1 MAKHRTHSLAFKHQ
15 IVQEYE
21 ARIAALER
29 LVGKHALCSSSSQGG
44 RRPRSAPMSFIT
56 APKAGAQAMNRTA
69 IRSCMSRTRGPVVWP
84 LRFDTK
90 MVGLTGICRDIV
102 G

>member
-44 RRPRSAPMSFIT
+44 ATAGATSEARADVLHNSPEGRRPGDEPHRDPLLHVPHQGTGGVAIT
-56 APKAGAQAMNRTA
+56 
-69 IRSCMSRTRGPVVWP
+69 
-84 LRFDTK
+84 F
-90 MVGLTGICRDIV
+90 
-102 G
+102 

>member
-29 LVGKHALCSSSSQGG
+29 LVGKYALCSSSSQGARNG
-44 RRPRSAPMSFIT
+44 RGDVR
-56 APKAGAQAMNRTA
+56 GAR
-69 IRSCMSRTRGPVVWP
+69 RCPS
-84 LRFDTK
+84 
-90 MVGLTGICRDIV
+90 
-102 G
+102 

>member
-44 RRPRSAPMSFIT
+44 ATSEERADVLHNSPEGRRPGDEPHRDPLLHVPHQGTGGVTIT
-56 APKAGAQAMNRTA
+56 
-69 IRSCMSRTRGPVVWP
+69 
-84 LRFDTK
+84 F
-90 MVGLTGICRDIV
+90 
-102 G
+102 